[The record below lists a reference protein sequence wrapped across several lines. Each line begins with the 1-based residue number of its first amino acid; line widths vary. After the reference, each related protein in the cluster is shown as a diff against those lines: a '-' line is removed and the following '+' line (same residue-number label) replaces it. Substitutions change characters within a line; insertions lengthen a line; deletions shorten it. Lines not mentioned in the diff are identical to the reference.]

1 MGNTLEYLLKL
12 TTGAFNGPLNNSRN
26 ELGQFKKS
34 LNSVDGSKVNALGGS
49 FAGLTTKILGAF
61 TAWKAGTALFSS
73 VSKSLNMAADMEST
87 QVAFKTLVGNATK
100 AANVLSQI
108 KKLGAETPFEF
119 PELANAGRML
129 IAFGESSETV
139 TETLRRIGDVASGI
153 QAPIGEIADLY
164 GKARSSGTLFADDI
178 NQLTGRGIPI
188 IGQFAK
194 ILGVSEG
201 AVKDLAS
208 QGKITFPL
216 LDQAFRNMT
225 ATGGQF
231 FNMMTEQSGT
241 NNGLMSSLK
250 DAVNEIYLAFGQPIN
265 DALKPVLKDAIGLA
279 ERLKPIVASLG
290 QAMAPAITAM
300 RDFITEAEGGGS
312 IVTMLGTR
320 LREAFEGLADV
331 ALVPFRVMA
340 AGMPALG
347 QALFGVLM
355 PVGDW
360 MAQKLEAGA
369 LKFGSILMQQ
379 IAMALARLPMD
390 IGGKAAS
397 GMMSDAEAT
406 GRRANKASAGAD
418 LAGAALGPA
427 MKDAADLLA
436 KSIADMKAKLNA
448 EITRFTLKPTA
459 EDAPAPVADP
469 NNISPTA
476 MFDQADAD
484 KKAKAETKAAT
495 DAYMKSLETT
505 APAPVTPAAKAKA
518 AVKDGFNAI
527 KAPID
532 SGAGDD
538 APGSQVGGRRKI
550 ISARDGSTK
559 AVQRRG
565 FGTLANPSGFIPP
578 SPKLTAPGAAKNQD
592 SARREQAATASRG
605 GGGDRA
611 RWDVV
616 IAIEKHFADFAVA

>member
-1 MGNTLEYLLKL
+1 MANTLEYLLKL

-73 VSKSLNMAADMEST
+73 VGKSLNLAADMEST

-100 AANVLSQI
+100 AANVLGQI

-153 QAPIGEIADLY
+153 QAPIGDIAEIY
-164 GKARSSGTLFADDI
+164 GKARTQGTLFAEDI

-194 ILGVSEG
+194 ILNVSEG

-241 NNGLMSSLK
+241 NNGLMSTLK
-250 DAVNEIYLAFGQPIN
+250 DTINDLYLTFGQPIN
-265 DALKPVLKDAIGLA
+265 EALKPILKDAIGLA
-279 ERLKPIVASLG
+279 GRLQPMVASLG
-290 QAMAPAITAM
+290 QAIAPALTGM
-300 RDFITEAEGGGS
+300 RDFIAEAESGGS
-312 IVTMLGTR
+312 VIMMLGTR
-320 LREAFEGLADV
+320 LQQAFEGLKDV
-331 ALVPFRVMA
+331 AMVPVRIMKE
-340 AGMPALG
+340 GMKSIG
-347 QALFGVLM
+347 SALFGALM
-355 PVGDW
+355 PIGEFITL
-360 MAQKLEAGA
+360 KLEAGA

-379 IAMALARLPMD
+379 IALALVKLPMD
-390 IGGKAAS
+390 LGGSAAS
-397 GMMSDAEAT
+397 GMMSSSEAT
-406 GRRANKASAGAD
+406 GKRADKASAGAD
-418 LAGAALGPA
+418 LAGAALKPA
-427 MKDAADLLA
+427 LKDAANSVMRA
-436 KSIADMKAKLNA
+436 ISDMKAKMNA
-448 EITRFTLKPTA
+448 EITRFALKPTA
-459 EDAPAPVADP
+459 EDAPAPATDP

-495 DAYMKSLETT
+495 DAYMKSLET
-505 APAPVTPAAKAKA
+505 PAPPTPAAKAKA

-532 SGAGDD
+532 AGAGDD
-538 APGSQVGGRRKI
+538 ASGSQVGGRRKI

-578 SPKLTAPGAAKNQD
+578 SPKLAAPGAAKNQD

-605 GGGDRA
+605 GSGDRA

-616 IAIEKHFADFAVA
+616 IAIEKHFAGIATA